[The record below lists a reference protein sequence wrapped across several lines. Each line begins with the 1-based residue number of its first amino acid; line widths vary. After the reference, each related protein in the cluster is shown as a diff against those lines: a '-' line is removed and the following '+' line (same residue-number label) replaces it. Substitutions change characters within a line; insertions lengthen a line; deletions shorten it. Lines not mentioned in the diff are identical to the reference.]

1 MRAIVIGCGRMGSGL
16 AEALARRDYQITV
29 VDADAAA
36 FERLGADFP
45 VKRVVG
51 VGFDRDV
58 LLEAGIERA
67 DALAAVTA
75 SDDVN
80 IVTARVARHIF
91 HVPRVVAR
99 VYDPRKAAIYHKLGL
114 QTVSTTAWGI
124 QRMTEMLSFSHL
136 DVLASLGSGEVDVL
150 EVEVPALLV
159 GRTVNDMTMPGEAHV
174 IAITRQGR
182 TFLPTLGTVFQAG
195 DLVHLAAAGANHRL
209 AALLG

>member
-16 AEALARRDYQITV
+16 AEALARRSFQITV

>member
-1 MRAIVIGCGRMGSGL
+1 MRAIIIGCGRMGSGL
-16 AEALARRDYQITV
+16 AETLARRGFQITL
-29 VDADAAA
+29 VDADATA
-36 FERLGADFP
+36 FERLGAGLK
-45 VKRVVG
+45 VQRIVG

-58 LLEAGIERA
+58 LLEAGVERA

-80 IVTARVARHIF
+80 IVTARLARHIF

-124 QRMTEMLSFSHL
+124 QRMTELLSFSHL
-136 DVLASLGSGEVDVL
+136 DVIASLGSGEVDVL
-150 EVEVPALLV
+150 ELEVPALLV
-159 GRTVNDMTMPGEAHV
+159 SRTVNDLTVPGEAHV

-195 DLVHLAAAGANHRL
+195 DLVHLAASGANHRL

>member
-1 MRAIVIGCGRMGSGL
+1 MRAIIIGCGRMGSGL
-16 AEALARRDYQITV
+16 AETLARRGFQITL
-29 VDADAAA
+29 VDADATA
-36 FERLGADFP
+36 FERLGAGLK
-45 VKRVVG
+45 VQRIVG

-58 LLEAGIERA
+58 LLEAGVERA

-80 IVTARVARHIF
+80 IVTARLARHIF

-124 QRMTEMLSFSHL
+124 QRMMELLSFSHL
-136 DVLASLGSGEVDVL
+136 DVIASLGSGEVDVL
-150 EVEVPALLV
+150 ELEVPALLV
-159 GRTVNDMTMPGEAHV
+159 GRTVNDLTVPGEAHV

-195 DLVHLAAAGANHRL
+195 DLVHLAASGENHRL

>member
-1 MRAIVIGCGRMGSGL
+1 MRAIIIGCGRMGSGL
-16 AEALARRDYQITV
+16 AETLARRGFQITL
-29 VDADAAA
+29 VDADATA
-36 FERLGADFP
+36 FERLGAGLK
-45 VKRVVG
+45 VQRIVG

-58 LLEAGIERA
+58 LLEAGVERA

-80 IVTARVARHIF
+80 IVTARLARHIF

-124 QRMTEMLSFSHL
+124 QRMTELLSFSHL
-136 DVLASLGSGEVDVL
+136 DVIASLGSGEVDVL
-150 EVEVPALLV
+150 ELEVPALLV
-159 GRTVNDMTMPGEAHV
+159 GRTVNDLTVPGEAHV

-195 DLVHLAAAGANHRL
+195 DLVHLAASGANHRL
-209 AALLG
+209 AVLLG

>member
-1 MRAIVIGCGRMGSGL
+1 MRAIIIGCGRMGSGL
-16 AEALARRDYQITV
+16 AETLARRGFQITL
-29 VDADAAA
+29 VDADATA
-36 FERLGADFP
+36 FERLGASLK
-45 VKRVVG
+45 VQRIVG

-58 LLEAGIERA
+58 LLEAGVERA

-80 IVTARVARHIF
+80 IVTARLARHIF

-124 QRMTEMLSFSHL
+124 QRMMELLSFSHL
-136 DVLASLGSGEVDVL
+136 DVIASLGSGEVDVL
-150 EVEVPALLV
+150 ELEVPALLV
-159 GRTVNDMTMPGEAHV
+159 GRTVNDLTVPGEAHV

-195 DLVHLAAAGANHRL
+195 DLVHLAASGENHRL